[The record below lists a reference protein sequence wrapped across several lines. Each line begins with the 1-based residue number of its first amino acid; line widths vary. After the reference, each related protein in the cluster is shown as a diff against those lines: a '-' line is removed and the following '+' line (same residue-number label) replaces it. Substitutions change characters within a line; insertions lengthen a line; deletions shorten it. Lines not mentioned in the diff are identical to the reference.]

1 MISTTAIVELGVAA
15 ALVAGYFFA
24 AKPGREL
31 LYLAGSAAMW
41 AGTDSLLTGRIGQ
54 FRKGGPALEG
64 WGAVV
69 GSLFLMGLGLW
80 FLYGAMKPTPETASN
95 DSEEDITPN
104 NDNGKS

>member
-24 AKPGREL
+24 ARPGREM
-31 LYLAGSAAMW
+31 LYFVGATAMW

-54 FRKGGPALEG
+54 FHKGGPALEG

-80 FLYGAMKPTPETASN
+80 FLYVAMKPPSDEASVEC
-95 DSEEDITPN
+95 EEDITPN

>member
-1 MISTTAIVELGVAA
+1 MMSTTAIVELGVAA

-24 AKPGREL
+24 ARPGREM
-31 LYLAGSAAMW
+31 LYFAGSAAMW
-41 AGTDSLLTGRIGQ
+41 AGTDFLLTGRIGQ
-54 FRKGGPALEG
+54 KENGGPALEG
-64 WGAVV
+64 SAAVV
-69 GSLFLMGLGLW
+69 GALFLMGLGSW